1 MPWQALRV
9 TGTLRSG
16 RLVER
21 VMGRAFAGTLG
32 PLAFACVVARGL
44 VAGSGVEGTLATA
57 SAALY
62 VFAIIGYIVGQ
73 LADFLVNDSVRIQF
87 QAAMA
92 AWDAK
97 HGSEKPQQTKTQAR
111 TTN

>member
-1 MPWQALRV
+1 
-9 TGTLRSG
+9 
-16 RLVER
+16 
-21 VMGRAFAGTLG
+21 MGRAYAGTLG
-32 PLAFACVVARGL
+32 SLAFACLVARGV

-57 SAALY
+57 SCALF
-62 VFAIIGYIVGQ
+62 VFATLGYIVGQ
-73 LADFLVNDSVRIQF
+73 LAEFLVNESVRTQF

-97 HGSEKPQQTKTQAR
+97 HGNEKLQTKTQAR

>member
-1 MPWQALRV
+1 
-9 TGTLRSG
+9 
-16 RLVER
+16 
-21 VMGRAFAGTLG
+21 MGRAYAGTLG

-44 VAGSGVEGTLATA
+44 IAVSGVENTLATA
-57 SAALY
+57 SAALFA
-62 VFAIIGYIVGQ
+62 FAIIGYIIGQ
-73 LADFLVNDSVRIQF
+73 LAEFLVSESVRNQF

-97 HGSEKPQQTKTQAR
+97 HGSEKTLQTKTQAR